1 MTKRYLFKQSIS
13 GSNNGYTITDYNKN
27 DIVEEE
33 NICEYLTKV
42 WLKAGIIEEIGL
54 EGDVGAFL
62 DGETDELPEG
72 TEEITEAE
80 AENLENSSANAED
93 AGTNENEIGLANI
106 PEDEK
111 NCTGDTSVGAEL
123 TDERIGELIFE
134 AKEILEI
141 SEIPEANLSNE
152 DIAKLKQIGIELK
165 IEGMQSSKKPQTILD
180 KINNYIDE
188 YENVGDDIPQG

>member
-54 EGDVGAFL
+54 GEDVDVFSGV
-62 DGETDELPEG
+62 ETNELPEG
-72 TEEITEAE
+72 AEEITEAE
-80 AENLENSSANAED
+80 AENIENSSANAED
-93 AGTNENEIGLANI
+93 AGTNENESGLANI

-111 NCTGDTSVGAEL
+111 NCLNGTSVGAEL

-141 SEIPEANLSNE
+141 PEGANLSDE